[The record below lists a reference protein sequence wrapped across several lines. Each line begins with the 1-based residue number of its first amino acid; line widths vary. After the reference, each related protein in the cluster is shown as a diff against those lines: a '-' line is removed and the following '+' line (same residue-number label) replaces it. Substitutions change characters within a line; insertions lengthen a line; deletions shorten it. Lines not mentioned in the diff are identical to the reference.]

1 MIKQAKL
8 ARNKDLNVAEQKW
21 GKIEKLQKIDWDF
34 LVVNNVF
41 GSDGFQK
48 MLVYQPTFS
57 MLDYKQIGSK

>member
-1 MIKQAKL
+1 ML
-8 ARNKDLNVAEQKW
+8 LNKNEE
-21 GKIEKLQKIDWDF
+21 KIEKLQKIDWDF